1 MWPAMSGARLVVVR
15 HGQTEWNVAGRI
27 QGHGDSPLTELGI
40 RQARAM
46 AVRLAQ
52 ESFDAVLSSDLGR
65 ARRTAELLVPDH
77 IANIRWHPGL
87 RERAFGIAE
96 GSTYTQ
102 IANEHPQMFSREQ
115 ETDPHYAPPGGESRQ
130 RHLDRVRQVFQDI
143 AAEYAGQSVLVV
155 THGGVLSCVY
165 RWLHG
170 IPAAAPHP
178 IDIPNVGYNR
188 LAAAA
193 GDWSVEVWGD
203 VSHLAG
209 LGVTVAE

>member
-1 MWPAMSGARLVVVR
+1 MTARLVVVR

-40 RQARAM
+40 RQAKAM
-46 AVRLAQ
+46 AVRLAA
-52 ESFDAVLSSDLGR
+52 EGFDAILSSDLGR
-65 ARRTAELLVPDH
+65 ARHTATLLMPERA
-77 IANIRWHPGL
+77 ANIRWHPGL
-87 RERAFGIAE
+87 RERSFGVAE
-96 GSTYTQ
+96 GSTYAQ
-102 IANEHPQMFSREQ
+102 IADGHPEMFSREK
-115 ETDPHYAPPGGESRQ
+115 ETDPDYAPEGGESRRQ
-130 RHLDRVRQVFQDI
+130 HLERVQQAFMDI
-143 AAEYAGQSVLVV
+143 AAAHRGQRVLVV
-155 THGGVLSCVY
+155 THGGVLSCIY

-188 LAAAA
+188 LSTD
-193 GDWSVEVWGD
+193 GDTWSIEVWGD